1 MTAGPCLGDLVAAL
15 VDGELDH
22 AGRERAQRHVAHCA
36 TCRAE
41 LEAQRR
47 LKARM
52 SALASE
58 APAAV
63 DALTARLLR
72 VAVEPRA
79 PIAAAARRRAPRRAG
94 RTSSGP
100 SSTRRPA
107 LRRRALSG
115 TAFVALGLTA
125 AFALGGPGPE
135 RPTTPLDPGTDAFV
149 TEFVSTP
156 SDAVPTVPASLTNG
170 SVGSGR

>member
-22 AGRERAQRHVAHCA
+22 AGRERAQRHVAHCD
-36 TCRAE
+36 TCRAD

-52 SALASE
+52 TALAGD
-58 APAAV
+58 APATV

-72 VAVEPRA
+72 VAVEPGA
-79 PIAAAARRRAPRRAG
+79 PVAAAARQRAPGRAG

-100 SSTRRPA
+100 RSSRRPA

-115 TAFVALGLTA
+115 TAFLVLGLTA
-125 AFALGGPGPE
+125 AFVLGSPGPE

-156 SDAVPTVPASLTNG
+156 SDAVPTVPASLTRG